1 MIKAIIFDLDD
12 TLIQT
17 SKAKYKALQH
27 AAKKFY
33 NLEITDQ
40 DIQSHWGKPFELFM
54 RDLFGDIEETAKIIQ
69 NYYTVRNNFP
79 TPAYEESKQTLL
91 EFRDKY
97 KLGVVTA
104 STRHMTLEDLRI
116 AGLSELMFDLIQT
129 CEETSFH
136 KPNPKVFDPI
146 KNTFL
151 QENIMPN
158 ELLYV
163 GDSLSDWEAAKGAEI
178 NFIGIADR
186 TTPKVKFT
194 ELGVESVLKLD
205 ELKMIL
211 DKMV

>member
-33 NLEITDQ
+33 DLDLTDD
-40 DIQSHWGKPFELFM
+40 DIHSHWGKPFELFI
-54 RDLFGDIEETAKIIQ
+54 RDLFREVEETQKIIK
-69 NYYTVRNNFP
+69 NYYSVRNNFP
-79 TPAYEESKQTLL
+79 TPAYAESKKTLL
-91 EFRDKY
+91 ALRKQY
-97 KLGVVTA
+97 KLGMVTA
-104 STRHMTLEDLRI
+104 STLHMTLEDLRI

-146 KNTFL
+146 VSKFL
-151 QENIMPN
+151 GEKISSR

-163 GDSLSDWEAAKGAEI
+163 GDSLSDWEAARGAAI
-178 NFIGIADR
+178 RFVGIADR
-186 TTPKVKFT
+186 TTPRVKFD
-194 ELGVESVLKLD
+194 EVGVESVLKLD
-205 ELKMIL
+205 ELELVLEKMI
-211 DKMV
+211 